1 MGDYAD
7 NLIAE
12 LKTFAKPEKAAHMAV
27 FFKTG
32 RGQYAEGDVFWG
44 LTAPE
49 IKEIVKKYYQ
59 KITFLQ
65 IQRLLDAQIHEQR
78 SAGLQCLVSK
88 FAKADKPT
96 RDEIVKFYLQ
106 NTKAI
111 NNWDLVDTTA
121 PHILGAWGYEN
132 NNTERNWQLA
142 HSGIL
147 WEERIAVVSTLYFI
161 RRNIFEPTIE
171 LAEYFLDHKHDLMH
185 KAVGWMLREVGKR
198 NEKVLTDFLD
208 KYAKQM
214 PRTMLRYS
222 LERLNPEQRRFY
234 MQK

>member
-1 MGDYAD
+1 
-7 NLIAE
+7 
-12 LKTFAKPEKAAHMAV
+12 MAS

-32 RGQYAEGDVFWG
+32 RGEYAEGDIFWG

-49 IKEIVKKYYQ
+49 IRAIVKKYYQ
-59 KITFLQ
+59 HIAFPQ
-65 IQRLLDAQIHEQR
+65 IQKLLDSPIHEQR
-78 SAGLQCLVSK
+78 SAGLRCLVSK
-88 FAKADKPT
+88 FAKADKQT

-106 NTKAI
+106 NTAAI
-111 NNWDLVDTTA
+111 NNWDLVDTSA
-121 PHILGAWGYEN
+121 AYILGMWGYEN

-142 HSGIL
+142 HSGKL

-161 RRNIFEPTIE
+161 RNNIFEPTIE
-171 LAEYFLDHKHDLMH
+171 LAEHFINHKHDLMH

-222 LERLNPEQRRFY
+222 LERLTPEQRRNY